1 MLYVKMVIINL
12 LHVNKVTYMKDNY
25 FHIKIMQK
33 CHCFKFLQN
42 SYILFSFIEDSW
54 ILIPVFVFRLLKYT
68 VLVVIYEENSASYK
82 YIIGKGRIYLF
93 IF

>member
-12 LHVNKVTYMKDNY
+12 LHVNKVTYMKNNY
-25 FHIKIMQK
+25 FQIKIMQK
-33 CHCFKFLQN
+33 WHCFKFLQN
-42 SYILFSFIEDSW
+42 SYILFSW

-82 YIIGKGRIYLF
+82 YIVGKGRIYF
-93 IF
+93 KGFFR